1 MISLDSS
8 EWHRLKHAYG
18 AASNIPQLLRHLAD
32 NPSPT
37 KNYRDEP
44 WFSLWSAL
52 CHQGSVYDASFAAV
66 PHIVEVGIAASGPID
81 FGFFQ
86 LPASIELGRHRQ
98 PTLDLPPHLKTP
110 YLAALHRL
118 HEGAFKQEDGVI
130 YNARDMAIVRAQITQ
145 CPIVLA
151 SATPSLETVINV
163 RSHRFNRVHLPQ
175 RYNAAGAAQ
184 GWTRSSGR
192 SRWSGWVPASCS

>member
-118 HEGAFKQEDGVI
+118 HECAFKHAGDDWDGGMAQVI
-130 YNARDMAIVRAQITQ
+130 AMGLAAAKGQIRLAEAIGELNSDIIARII
-145 CPIVLA
+145 
-151 SATPSLETVINV
+151 SADL
-163 RSHRFNRVHLPQ
+163 
-175 RYNAAGAAQ
+175 
-184 GWTRSSGR
+184 
-192 SRWSGWVPASCS
+192 